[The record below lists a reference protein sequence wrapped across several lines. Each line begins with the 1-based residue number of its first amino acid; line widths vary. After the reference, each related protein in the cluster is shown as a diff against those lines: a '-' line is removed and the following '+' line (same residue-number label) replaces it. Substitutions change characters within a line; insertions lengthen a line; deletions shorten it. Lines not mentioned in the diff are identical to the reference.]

1 MVNRKRLPHN
11 PFANPVKRVIS
22 GEIPVRKVN
31 KKTNLNDSGNSAG
44 ANLTEVTLKAWNN
57 PSTEITLQVP
67 SGSPCKEA
75 MMVSGLMPRDGSPC
89 HCLNEN
95 GRIIDNR
102 TVSRHSQFQI
112 GVPPI
117 LESVWIEGTNKRGT
131 IGIGHLQDGTKAF
144 VPGVGNGEFVWVY
157 RLNEWTTNSE
167 ARCNATRVRA
177 GEEQLFRV
185 GDLIYLSPRYG
196 ELTHPVYN
204 SESGLLNRQMRVDLA
219 PGTVRRKFE
228 GIDWIVE
235 ITSASPL
242 RGVLRTK
249 EIFVP
254 PHQLIQE
261 KQAEKI
267 KGNGKIKWC
276 DWKKKFG
283 FIKRD
288 DGSDL
293 FFHFSKVKF
302 KVKLGMKVEFEIV
315 PGKKGPRAININ
327 KI

>member
-1 MVNRKRLPHN
+1 MVNRKRPPHN
-11 PFANPVKRVIS
+11 PFANLVRKVVS
-22 GEIPVRKVN
+22 GEIPVRRIS

-57 PSTEITLQVP
+57 PSTEVTLRVP

-117 LESVWIEGTNKRGT
+117 LEPVWIEGTNKRGT

-157 RLNEWTTNSE
+157 RLNEWATNSE

-177 GEEQLFRV
+177 GEEQIFRV

-219 PGTVRRKFE
+219 PGTIRRKFE
-228 GIDWIVE
+228 GVDWIVE
-235 ITSASPL
+235 ITSAFPL
-242 RGVLRTK
+242 QGILRTK

-254 PHQLIQE
+254 PHQPALARKAKKLATQIQ
-261 KQAEKI
+261 
-267 KGNGKIKWC
+267 N
-276 DWKKKFG
+276 
-283 FIKRD
+283 
-288 DGSDL
+288 
-293 FFHFSKVKF
+293 
-302 KVKLGMKVEFEIV
+302 
-315 PGKKGPRAININ
+315 N
-327 KI
+327 KEGRKNE

>member
-1 MVNRKRLPHN
+1 MVNRKRPPHN
-11 PFANPVKRVIS
+11 PFANLVRKVVS
-22 GEIPVRKVN
+22 GEIPVRRIS

-57 PSTEITLQVP
+57 SSTEVTLQVP

-75 MMVSGLMPRDGSPC
+75 MVVSGLMPRDGSPC

-102 TVSRHSQFQI
+102 TVSKHSRFQI

-117 LESVWIEGTNKRGT
+117 LEPVWIEGTNKRGT

-144 VPGVGNGEFVWVY
+144 VPGVENGEFVWVY
-157 RLNEWTTNSE
+157 RLNEWATNSE

-177 GEEQLFRV
+177 GEEQIFRV

-219 PGTVRRKFE
+219 PGTIRRKFE
-228 GIDWIVE
+228 GVDWIVE
-235 ITSASPL
+235 ITSAFPL
-242 RGVLRTK
+242 QGILRTK

-254 PHQLIQE
+254 PHQPALARKAKKLATQIQ
-261 KQAEKI
+261 
-267 KGNGKIKWC
+267 N
-276 DWKKKFG
+276 
-283 FIKRD
+283 
-288 DGSDL
+288 
-293 FFHFSKVKF
+293 
-302 KVKLGMKVEFEIV
+302 
-315 PGKKGPRAININ
+315 N
-327 KI
+327 KEGRKNE

>member
-117 LESVWIEGTNKRGT
+117 LESVWIESTNKRGT

-177 GEEQLFRV
+177 GEEQIFRV

-261 KQAEKI
+261 KQAQNI
-267 KGNGKIKWC
+267 KRNGNIKWC

-283 FIKRD
+283 FIKCD
-288 DGSDL
+288 DGGDL

-315 PGKKGPRAININ
+315 PGDKGPRAININ
-327 KI
+327 EI